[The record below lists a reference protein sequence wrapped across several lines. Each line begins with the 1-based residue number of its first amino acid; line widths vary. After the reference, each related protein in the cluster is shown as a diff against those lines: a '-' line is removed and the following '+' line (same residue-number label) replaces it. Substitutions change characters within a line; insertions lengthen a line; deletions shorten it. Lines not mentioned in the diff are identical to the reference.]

1 MARHVERDGRR
12 GSHAGHSSNRTSRT
26 AGAGRGAHYGSAAVA
41 SSSRRTSS
49 GGGKGKGPLVFG
61 VIIAVLV
68 VIAAVFCI
76 NRFILDDSPSSQQ
89 KLENEGAMLT
99 VSIPEGSSTNDIANL
114 LEDSGL
120 VADSK
125 QFVKYVKKAGSEAS
139 LKPGTYRII
148 CGTSI
153 EEMVQMFEMGP
164 EVATVGIP
172 EGSTIAKT
180 ALAVEES
187 SNGRIKAEDFQKL
200 AENAEAYESD
210 YPFLKDAESGTLEG
224 FLFPKTYEIADSA
237 TADSM
242 IRMMLDQYL
251 KETES
256 LDFSYPEKAGLN
268 EYETVILASIIEREA
283 AAENR
288 ATVASVFYNRLD
300 EGMRLQSDATV
311 AYLIDGDPKPED
323 LEIDSP
329 YNTYLVD
336 GLPVGPIC
344 SPSLESLKAACDP
357 EKTEYLYFYFT
368 ADGKYSFSKTYD
380 EHQGAIAED

>member
-1 MARHVERDGRR
+1 MARHATHGERSARA
-12 GSHAGHSSNRTSRT
+12 HARSSSSRAT
-26 AGAGRGAHYGSAAVA
+26 RAAGAGRAAHYGTSPV
-41 SSSRRTSS
+41 SSTRRSPS

-61 VIIAVLV
+61 IIIAVLV
-68 VIAAVFCI
+68 IAAALFCV
-76 NRFILDDSPSSQQ
+76 NRFILSDSASFQQ
-89 KLENEGAMLT
+89 QLENEGAMLT
-99 VSIPEGSSTNDIANL
+99 VSIPEGSSTQEIASL
-114 LEDSGL
+114 LEESGL
-120 VADSK
+120 VADSG

-153 EEMVQMFEMGP
+153 EEMVEMFEMGP

-187 SNGRIKAEDFQKL
+187 SNGKIKAADFEEL
-200 AENAEAYESD
+200 ANNAKAYEGD

-224 FLFPKTYEIADSA
+224 FLFPKTYEISDSS

-251 KETES
+251 LETES

-300 EGMRLQSDATV
+300 EGMNLQSDATV

-323 LEIDSP
+323 LEIESP
-329 YNTYLVD
+329 YNTYLVG

-357 EKTEYLYFYFT
+357 EKTDYLYFYFT
-368 ADGKYSFSKTYD
+368 EDGKYSFSKTYD
-380 EHQGAIAED
+380 EHQDAIAED

>member
-1 MARHVERDGRR
+1 M
-12 GSHAGHSSNRTSRT
+12 
-26 AGAGRGAHYGSAAVA
+26 
-41 SSSRRTSS
+41 
-49 GGGKGKGPLVFG
+49 
-61 VIIAVLV
+61 
-68 VIAAVFCI
+68 
-76 NRFILDDSPSSQQ
+76 
-89 KLENEGAMLT
+89 
-99 VSIPEGSSTNDIANL
+99 
-114 LEDSGL
+114 
-120 VADSK
+120 
-125 QFVKYVKKAGSEAS
+125 
-139 LKPGTYRII
+139 
-148 CGTSI
+148 
-153 EEMVQMFEMGP
+153 
-164 EVATVGIP
+164 
-172 EGSTIAKT
+172 
-180 ALAVEES
+180 
-187 SNGRIKAEDFQKL
+187 
-200 AENAEAYESD
+200 
-210 YPFLKDAESGTLEG
+210 EG

-242 IRMMLDQYL
+242 IRMMLDQYR

>member
-1 MARHVERDGRR
+1 M
-12 GSHAGHSSNRTSRT
+12 
-26 AGAGRGAHYGSAAVA
+26 
-41 SSSRRTSS
+41 
-49 GGGKGKGPLVFG
+49 FG

-76 NRFILDDSPSSQQ
+76 NRFVLDDSASSQQ
-89 KLENEGAMLT
+89 KLANEGAMLT

-120 VADSK
+120 VADSG

-139 LKPGTYRII
+139 LKPGAYRII

-172 EGSTIAKT
+172 EGSTISKT

-200 AENAEAYESD
+200 AENAKAYESD

-251 KETES
+251 LETES

-323 LEIDSP
+323 LEVDSP
-329 YNTYLVD
+329 YNTYLID
-336 GLPVGPIC
+336 GLPLGPIC
-344 SPSLESLKAACDP
+344 SPSLENLKAACDP

-368 ADGKYSFSKTYD
+368 EDGKYSFSKTYD
-380 EHQGAIAED
+380 EHQDAIAEN

>member
-12 GSHAGHSSNRTSRT
+12 GSHVGHSANRASRT
-26 AGAGRGAHYGSAAVA
+26 AGAGRGAHYGAPVV
-41 SSSRRTSS
+41 RRPAS
-49 GGGKGKGPLVFG
+49 GGGKGRGPLVFG

-76 NRFILDDSPSSQQ
+76 NRFVLDDSASSQQ
-89 KLENEGAMLT
+89 KLANEGAMLT

-120 VADSK
+120 VADSG

-172 EGSTIAKT
+172 EGSTISKT

-200 AENAEAYESD
+200 AENAKAYESD
-210 YPFLKDAESGTLEG
+210 YPFLKDAELGTLEG

-251 KETES
+251 LETES

-323 LEIDSP
+323 LEVDSP
-329 YNTYLVD
+329 YNTYLID
-336 GLPVGPIC
+336 GLPLGPIC

-368 ADGKYSFSKTYD
+368 EDGKYSFSKTYD
-380 EHQGAIAED
+380 EHQDAIAEN